1 MLNVGDNVGHFELS
15 DQSGQRVSLGELLA
29 TGPLVVYFYIK
40 AKTAG

>member
-1 MLNVGDNVGHFELS
+1 MLNVGDTVGDFES
-15 DQSGQRVSLGELLA
+15 ADQSGRRVSLGELLA